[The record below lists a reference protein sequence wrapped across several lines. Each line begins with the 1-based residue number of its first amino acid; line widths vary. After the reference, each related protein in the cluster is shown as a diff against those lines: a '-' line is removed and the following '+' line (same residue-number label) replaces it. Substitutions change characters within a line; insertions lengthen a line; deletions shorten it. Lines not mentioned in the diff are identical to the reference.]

1 MEIDGGDGAARQD
14 LSTEARPI
22 FREGIGLTFSRW
34 AALQMAIDH
43 EWGGRN
49 TRLRAEQLVDEVF
62 DWFTQS
68 KEFYADDL
76 ENLLFDFMLK
86 INTEVEDGSVE
97 EKLYD
102 DEDDSS
108 DDEGDEMQGV
118 GHQSSMMEKEESAP
132 NSSPAD
138 MSVDKP
144 IAEKTAEAEA
154 EDKDG
159 WTTVSSSRKKK
170 GSRQQK

>member
-1 MEIDGGDGAARQD
+1 MILYEECLKCNYTSVQNLSAQPRPAISHVRQ
-14 LSTEARPI
+14 
-22 FREGIGLTFSRW
+22 
-34 AALQMAIDH
+34 
-43 EWGGRN
+43 
-49 TRLRAEQLVDEVF
+49 
-62 DWFTQS
+62 
-68 KEFYADDL
+68 
-76 ENLLFDFMLK
+76 
-86 INTEVEDGSVE
+86 
-97 EKLYD
+97 KLYD

-118 GHQSSMMEKEESAP
+118 GHQSSMMEKEKSAP

-144 IAEKTAEAEA
+144 IAEETAEAEA